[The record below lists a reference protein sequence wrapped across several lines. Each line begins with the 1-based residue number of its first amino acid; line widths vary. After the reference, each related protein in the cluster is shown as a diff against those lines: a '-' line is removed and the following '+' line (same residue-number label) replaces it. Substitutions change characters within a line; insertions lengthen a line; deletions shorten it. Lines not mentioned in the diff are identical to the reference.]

1 MGEEDPRGGD
11 GMPVGGG
18 SARGGAGQ
26 AWWGGWRDCDQGG
39 AAGGTGGSL
48 ETSLDQLP
56 SWWRVGFLKLA
67 TS

>member
-18 SARGGAGQ
+18 SGRGGVGQ
-26 AWWGGWRDCDQGG
+26 AWCGGGETDQGG

-48 ETSLDQLP
+48 ETSLAQLP